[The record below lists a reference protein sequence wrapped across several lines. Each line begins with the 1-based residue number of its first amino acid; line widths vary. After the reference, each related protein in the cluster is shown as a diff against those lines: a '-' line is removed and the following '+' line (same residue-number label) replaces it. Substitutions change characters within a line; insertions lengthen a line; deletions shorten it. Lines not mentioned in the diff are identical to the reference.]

1 MNAKKLILIPAAVL
15 LAAVSLAQA
24 QYGTGGGTHTS
35 PKVLKFTTMVGVG
48 GFLLSPSDVR
58 GVVGDDLPWVAKSIK
73 GDLSAN
79 GLLSIKIRGLVFP
92 DAPSVPPELRG
103 TNDEVAA
110 DSFLAPPARIA
121 RAVLS
126 LVDRIGEKT
135 GPGLYTMS
143 QVVSQRDIG
152 AMAGVARE
160 TVSRTL
166 SEWQRRG
173 VVRREPG
180 RRNLTVRKSELECES
195 TRCPGGSA
203 SPTKPN

>member
-92 DAPSVPPELRG
+92 TAPSVPPELRG
-103 TNDEVAA
+103 TNDEPQ
-110 DSFLAPPARIA
+110 FM
-121 RAVLS
+121 AVLS
-126 LVDRIGEKT
+126 CLTDNGAGGVVTTNQTTAGFAASSSGNANINVRLTLPPTCAAPIVFIT
-135 GPGLYTMS
+135 GAAGKWF
-143 QVVSQRDIG
+143 
-152 AMAGVARE
+152 AMTGV
-160 TVSRTL
+160 TTL
-166 SEWQRRG
+166 S
-173 VVRREPG
+173 
-180 RRNLTVRKSELECES
+180 N
-195 TRCPGGSA
+195 
-203 SPTKPN
+203 